1 METPEGVSVEESS
14 PKLEEFAMSPVS
26 SLPTQDLPMVVDL
39 VTRENIR
46 KTLKLDGEW
55 ALNIAKVLEMCNSSK
70 PTESLEILWYA
81 SQLTEIEQSIV
92 ILEYSAN
99 YDHGDSLYLKRNWLL
114 LIQNLKSNGQE
125 GRAQYFQDLVEALP

>member
-1 METPEGVSVEESS
+1 
-14 PKLEEFAMSPVS
+14 
-26 SLPTQDLPMVVDL
+26 MVVDL